1 MAQRNQLRTS
11 YSAPE
16 HGLIEESKWSL
27 AFEFQLESQDA
38 SCELSHSILLFA
50 MKQTK
55 DIHRVF
61 HIPPAA
67 ALQSRLLPPLPPLP
81 LPLLGGF
88 RIFANSAP
96 ARPEQPVR
104 VSRR

>member
-16 HGLIEESKWSL
+16 NGLIQESKWSL
-27 AFEFQLESQDA
+27 ALEFQLESQVA

-67 ALQSRLLPPLPPLP
+67 ALQSGLPPPLPP
-81 LPLLGGF
+81 GF

-96 ARPEQPVR
+96 ARLWQPVR